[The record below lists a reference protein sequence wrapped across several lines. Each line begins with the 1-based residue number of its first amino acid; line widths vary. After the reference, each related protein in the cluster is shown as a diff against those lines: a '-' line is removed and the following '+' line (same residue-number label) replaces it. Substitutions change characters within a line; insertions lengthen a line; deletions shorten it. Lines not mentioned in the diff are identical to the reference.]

1 MIAIMHFVLHAL
13 TPQRAWLE
21 RLAPLIPSNTV
32 TRWLL
37 IADLACL
44 VVLGART
51 HRRSIGIPAAVAVGF
66 LVLNALG
73 LLLTEFF
80 LALAAFHLTTGVATL
95 LFGGRWRWLGGLTLL
110 LAVGAGVLT

>member
-1 MIAIMHFVLHAL
+1 MAALILLVLHAL

-21 RLAPLIPSNTV
+21 RLTPVVPSNTV

-44 VVLGART
+44 VVLGAGARC
-51 HRRSIGIPAAVAVGF
+51 RAIGIPAAVGAGF

-80 LALAAFHLTTGVATL
+80 LALAAFHLTVGVTTL
-95 LFGGRWRWLGGLTLL
+95 LFAGGWRWLGGLTLL
-110 LAVGAGVLT
+110 LAVVAGVLT